1 MSLDEVYGEKMVESI
16 LNVYL
21 FVVRIVHRKL
31 RVNRNNEFVDIVEKF
46 VGATMG
52 KNYDFSLTDF
62 IFERS
67 SSADKDHKSYFCSSL
82 VAKLYKKLGLLP

>member
-1 MSLDEVYGEKMVESI
+1 
-16 LNVYL
+16 
-21 FVVRIVHRKL
+21 
-31 RVNRNNEFVDIVEKF
+31 

-52 KNYDFSLTDF
+52 KNYDFSLTDY

-82 VAKLYKKLGLLP
+82 VAKLYKKLGLLPEKKTCKSYLPSSFASKDNLCLTSQGQFGYAFLENEKIIVFEGV